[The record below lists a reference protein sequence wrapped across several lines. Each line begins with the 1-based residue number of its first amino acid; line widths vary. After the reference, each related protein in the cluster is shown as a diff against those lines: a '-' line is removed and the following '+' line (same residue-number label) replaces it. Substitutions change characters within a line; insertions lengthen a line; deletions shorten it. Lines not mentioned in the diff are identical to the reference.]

1 MDVSR
6 YNYNCQKA
14 LHLGWRLARK
24 LTHAELEV
32 EHVALAF
39 IQNGII
45 ELPSK
50 ESLEKV
56 LNAFLASRPRVM
68 GTTRV
73 EFGKRLDRALDK
85 AESEM
90 TVVDERLLWSKLVE
104 QSTLLKNGT
113 YSKDQDGHIDAH
125 HFQNDFSEDKSG
137 EGKNRNRTA
146 NKGTEPPDAKKNAD
160 LSKYTIDL
168 TEQAERGDIDPV
180 VGRDFEVRRLL
191 EVLSRK
197 RKNNPVLVGAAGVG
211 KTAIVEN
218 LAKRIVDG
226 NVPDL
231 FKGKRV
237 LSLDITSMLAGARY
251 RGDFEE
257 RLKSVIEAVKSDR
270 RGIILFI
277 DELHMLVGAGKGEG
291 SMDAANILKPALARG
306 ELSCIG
312 ATTVDE
318 YRKHI
323 EADPA
328 LERRFQPVAAREPT
342 PNVAMGILR
351 GIKKTYEVHHAV
363 QIDDEAIR
371 AAIDLSVRFL
381 PDRRLPDKA
390 IDLLDEAA
398 SKMRLQV
405 ESAPAVLED
414 LESKAARFE
423 VEIRIL
429 AKDKNADKQRIELS
443 AALAMVKKELEAVR
457 EVWATHK
464 SLLNHLRVVDARL
477 SGAQEL
483 SESLQ
488 RERSYSN
495 AADMEVDT
503 IPILKLKA
511 EQYRNDLTQM
521 EKKAPWLRQT
531 VGRPEIAHVVSQ
543 WTSIPVEKIL
553 ADRSVVLEDL
563 KERLGRK
570 VVGQPDAISLVT
582 KAVRRSYSGL
592 EVSKRPL
599 GIFMFMGP
607 TGVGKTELA
616 RSLADELFND
626 SKNFIRFD
634 MSEFMEQHTVSRL
647 IGSPPGYVGYGDAG
661 ELTEKVRRNPY
672 SVVLFDE
679 VEKAHPRVLDLLL
692 QVFDEGRLT
701 DSSGRLVDFQNTFII
716 LTSNLLHEWTKF
728 GSVHPDDL
736 RHELARILR
745 PELVNRIDEVVPFKP
760 LSFEA
765 YQAVLNNRL
774 ARLNRGLESR
784 SLRIALSE
792 KMSAEIL
799 KGVSTD
805 GEFGARE
812 IHRRFR
818 TLVEDAITDRVLDQG
833 PNFTGAWLLDLN
845 EDLESKWS
853 IEDKPSTYLKAS
865 GV

>member
-24 LTHAELEV
+24 LTHSELEV

-50 ESLEKV
+50 ENLEKI
-56 LNAFLASRPRVM
+56 LNAFLVNRPRVM

-104 QSTLLKNGT
+104 QSTLLGNGT
-113 YSKDQDGHIDAH
+113 YTKDQDGHFDTH
-125 HFQNDFSEDKSG
+125 HFQNDFSEKTSEDPK
-137 EGKNRNRTA
+137 KNRSHPTKASDVAGSRNH
-146 NKGTEPPDAKKNAD
+146 GD

-211 KTAIVEN
+211 KTAVVEC

-231 FKGKRV
+231 FKSKRI

-291 SMDAANILKPALARG
+291 SIDAANILKPALARG

-328 LERRFQPVAAREPT
+328 LERRFQPVSVREPT

-371 AAIDLSVRFL
+371 AAIELSVRFL

-390 IDLLDEAA
+390 IDLMDEAA

-405 ESAPAVLED
+405 ESAPAILED

-429 AKDKNADKQRIELS
+429 AKDPSAEKQRIELS
-443 AALAMVKKELEAVR
+443 ASLEMVKKQLESVR
-457 EVWATHK
+457 EVWVTHK

-477 SGAQEL
+477 SGAQEM

-488 RERSYSN
+488 RERSYST

-503 IPILKLKA
+503 IPVLMKKA
-511 EQYRNDLTQM
+511 EQYRSELVVM

-531 VGRPEIAHVVSQ
+531 VGKPEIAQVVSQ

-563 KERLGRK
+563 KERLAKK
-570 VVGQPDAISLVT
+570 VVGQNGAIELVT

-599 GIFMFMGP
+599 GIFMFIGP

-616 RSLADELFND
+616 RTLADELFND

-661 ELTEKVRRNPY
+661 ELTEKVRRYPY

-679 VEKAHPRVLDLLL
+679 VEKAHPRVLDIML

-701 DSSGRLVDFQNTFII
+701 DSGGRLIDFQNTFII

-728 GSVHPDDL
+728 GTVHPDDL

-745 PELVNRIDEVVPFKP
+745 PELVNRIDEVIPFKP
-760 LSFEA
+760 LNLEA
-765 YQAVLNNRL
+765 YRAVLGNRL
-774 ARLNRGLESR
+774 AKLNHGLSSR
-784 SLRIALSE
+784 SLRIS
-792 KMSAEIL
+792 MSDRVYSEIL

-818 TLVEDAITDRVLDQG
+818 AIVEDSITDRVLDQG
-833 PNFTGAWLLDLN
+833 TQFTGAWVLDLD
-845 EDLESKWS
+845 EDLSPRWS
-853 IEDKPSTYLKAS
+853 MEDKPSSYLKAS
-865 GV
+865 GS